1 VSTDLAEVEAPDTV
15 DYPDFRPCPK
25 CGNWQPA
32 ELVHADTC
40 ETYCLP
46 DDIESHLEAVYDPDG
61 PHRVALAHGTCD
73 GCRQEAPDCTC
84 PRCGHCGSR
93 LAGTGRGDDP
103 YDCPNC

>member
-1 VSTDLAEVEAPDTV
+1 MSPDAAVADYPDTA

-32 ELVHADTC
+32 DLVHDDTC

-46 DDIESHLEAVYDPDG
+46 SEIESHLEAVYDPDG
-61 PHRVALAHGTCD
+61 PHLLAYGICS
-73 GCRQEAPDCTC
+73 GCRQEAPECTC
-84 PRCGHCGSR
+84 ARCQHCGTR
-93 LAGTGRGDDP
+93 LTGTGRGDDP